1 MSSEGSVPDAVTS
14 RPRPHIVVGVDPSP
28 SAARALAWAAEYAR
42 LSAGTLVAV
51 TASASSDAS
60 LVDLPEALTA
70 IERKAQSARNE
81 AESRL
86 QEIVRDVLGADLAAT
101 VVARARSGGVAD
113 VLLAESA
120 AADLLVIGTTPRGAL
135 GRALLS
141 SLRPAKLAQAH
152 CPVVLVPAL
161 ESRT

>member
-1 MSSEGSVPDAVTS
+1 VASAESVPGAVAS

-42 LSAGTLVAV
+42 LTAGTLIAV

-60 LVDLPEALTA
+60 LVDLPEAVTA
-70 IERKAQSARNE
+70 IEKKAQSARSE
-81 AESRL
+81 AQERL
-86 QEIVRDVLGADLAAT
+86 EDVVRDVLGTDLAAT

-113 VLLAESA
+113 VLLSESA
-120 AADLLVIGTTPRGAL
+120 EADLLVIGTTPRGAL

-141 SLRPAKLAQAH
+141 SLRPAKLTQAH
-152 CPVVLVPAL
+152 CPVVFVPAL
-161 ESRT
+161 ESRN